1 MSVLLAKSSMN
12 GQLGVHDGPTAFTQW
27 LWRKLGYNHKPL
39 FFFLGGEV
47 AYFQTAPREKSG
59 FSGFCTL
66 LKELFGSMSSIII
79 AIGIQSPLV
88 FQYSQC
94 LDKAMPV
101 DG

>member
-1 MSVLLAKSSMN
+1 MALSED
-12 GQLGVHDGPTAFTQW
+12 GVYPQTIV
-27 LWRKLGYNHKPL
+27 
-39 FFFLGGEV
+39 FFWGGEV
-47 AYFQTAPREKSG
+47 AYFQTVPREKSG

-88 FQYSQC
+88 FRYSQC